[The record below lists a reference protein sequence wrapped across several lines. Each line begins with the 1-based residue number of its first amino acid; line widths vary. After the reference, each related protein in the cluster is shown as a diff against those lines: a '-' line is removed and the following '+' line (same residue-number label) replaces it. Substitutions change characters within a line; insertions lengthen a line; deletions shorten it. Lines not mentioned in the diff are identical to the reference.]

1 MTLFDIA
8 VLAASGAVGGA
19 IYWAA
24 RQHGQIFTFLL
35 AGLKR
40 R

>member
-1 MTLFDIA
+1 MSLFDTA
-8 VLAASGAVGGA
+8 VLAASGALGGA

-35 AGLKR
+35 SALKR